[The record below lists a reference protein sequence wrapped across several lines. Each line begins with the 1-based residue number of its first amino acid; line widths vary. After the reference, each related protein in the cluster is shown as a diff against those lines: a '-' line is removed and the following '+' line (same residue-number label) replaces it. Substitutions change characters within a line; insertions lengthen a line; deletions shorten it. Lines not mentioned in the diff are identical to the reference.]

1 MKQITAIFILSLLFS
16 CERTIEINVPEETS
30 RLVINAQWPQNR
42 LFFAY
47 VSKSLP
53 VTEAVSYSSAENR
66 YLVKNALVVI
76 KENSKTIDT
85 LKWDSINVRYV
96 SSKKRTK
103 FDSSYKVE
111 VSAPGFTTAYGY
123 SYMPAYIKPSKIV
136 IKKDVRT
143 SSDGVLQSEV
153 DVTFT
158 DLPTTDFYLFRF
170 RSLQGGF
177 SCVNTN
183 DNVVERTGLTS
194 PFDTDHCFSGNKLLV
209 KDETFNGKEKTI
221 VFYVN
226 TYDLNPTDDPL
237 THKPVKPWL
246 ELMHIHEDHFNYI
259 KSVNL
264 YDDVNGNPLAEPVN
278 VVSNITNGY
287 GFFSVY
293 ALSVDTLRL

>member
-1 MKQITAIFILSLLFS
+1 MKQVTVILFLTLLFS
-16 CERTIEINVPEETS
+16 CERKIEMNMPQEAS
-30 RLVINAQWPQNR
+30 KLVINAQWPQNR
-42 LFFAY
+42 LYSVY

-53 VTEAVSYSSAENR
+53 ITDPVSYSSTENR
-66 YLVKNALVVI
+66 YLVKNALVIV
-76 KENSKTIDT
+76 KENSKISDT
-85 LKWDSINVRYV
+85 LKWDSLNVRYS

-103 FDSSYKVE
+103 FDSSYTVE

-143 SSDGVLQSEV
+143 SSEGILQSEV
-153 DVTFT
+153 DVTFS
-158 DLPTTDFYLFRF
+158 DLSSADFYLFRF
-170 RSLQGGF
+170 RTLQGGF

-183 DNVVERTGLTS
+183 DNVVERTGLSS

-226 TYDLNPTDDPL
+226 SVELAPVIDPVSRR
-237 THKPVKPWL
+237 TIRPWL
-246 ELMHIHEDHFNYI
+246 ELMHIHEDYFNYI

-278 VVSNITNGY
+278 VVSNVRNGY

-293 ALSVDTLRL
+293 TVSVDTLR